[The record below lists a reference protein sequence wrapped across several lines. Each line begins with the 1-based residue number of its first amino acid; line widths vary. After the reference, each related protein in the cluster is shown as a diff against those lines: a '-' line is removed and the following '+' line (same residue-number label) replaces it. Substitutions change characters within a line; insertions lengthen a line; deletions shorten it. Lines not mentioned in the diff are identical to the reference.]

1 MTEEEEVPKK
11 RVRRKSAAQIRR
23 EEDSRAAQPNEE
35 GEIIH
40 GDVIEHPD
48 GSLDVVNPIAP
59 NKDLTARE
67 KQRTA
72 MNLKMM
78 GASYQ
83 TIADQLGYASASGAH
98 AAVKTGS
105 EAALRDSAVDLR
117 NMTYMQL
124 QQILMVW
131 WPKAIKGDGQATAI
145 VLQIMDR
152 VRQLFALDG
161 LPVGE
166 EILADGVLTIS
177 GDKDNY
183 IEAMRKM
190 RQSKQKE
197 L

>member
-98 AAVKTGS
+98 AAV
-105 EAALRDSAVDLR
+105 DLR